1 MKYHAIN
8 HAVTPLQIV
17 SYGQPARP
25 SSAPTEPPAR
35 PLPEVIDSI
44 LRNLEMARDCTA
56 LKLASLKPG
65 SSAQKSTAGY
75 LRGIQE
81 AIACVKSEGG
91 RQ

>member
-1 MKYHAIN
+1 MQPPPSL
-8 HAVTPLQIV
+8 VTPLQIV
-17 SYGQPARP
+17 SYGQ
-25 SSAPTEPPAR
+25 PAR